1 MFWHCIWHSFWH
13 IIYIYILTFYLP
25 FFLAFYLASILT
37 YFLAYMLTFFLAS
50 MLAFYLA
57 SFQAFVRA
65 FDLASILAFYLPF
78 CFYLA
83 FSLAFP
89 SGMSSGPG
97 TLHGIEGPAEMA
109 EEGEQG
115 EWARSC
121 TFVKSL
127 ETLTRQVGKKEMVIS
142 CWSVPCRTSSSHIE
156 RWHWGSPG
164 NQDHFHRLLWSPRQI
179 LGEVV
184 KFCLSKGPHSPG
196 LATDGAWIDAPW
208 LNHQIGI

>member
-1 MFWHCIWHSFWH
+1 MFWHCIWNSFWH
-13 IIYIYILTFYLP
+13 IDLYILTFYLP

-57 SFQAFVRA
+57 SFQAF
-65 FDLASILAFYLPF
+65 DLASILAFYLPF

-97 TLHGIEGPAEMA
+97 ALHGIVGPAEMA

-115 EWARSC
+115 EWAGSC
-121 TFVKSL
+121 TFVTSL
-127 ETLTRQVGKKEMVIS
+127 ETLTRQVGKKRWWFPVDLFFMKNFLAHWKMVLRQPGQPGPFPQAVVES
-142 CWSVPCRTSSSHIE
+142 KTDPWWSFACRKGLTL
-156 RWHWGSPG
+156 
-164 NQDHFHRLLWSPRQI
+164 QDLPLMEPELMLHGWTI
-179 LGEVV
+179 KV
-184 KFCLSKGPHSPG
+184 
-196 LATDGAWIDAPW
+196 
-208 LNHQIGI
+208 GI